1 MVKTAINIQ
10 IKRIQTTPQNLEL
23 KQKRAEGKTA
33 TLSKCKDWEKKCS
46 SCRKNVVFLERHKM
60 FCKSNKKPSEIRSYT
75 MKTKTVDLPVK
86 SLRSNSS

>member
-33 TLSKCKDWEKKCS
+33 TLSKCKKCS